1 MQKGNAHFSAEY
13 SIVCVCVCV
22 CVCVFS
28 SSNWEDLVGSKL
40 LTLVY
45 DPGFHLE
52 MPYVL
57 FGKQT
62 LYGVT
67 SAVLFIYLFIYFC
80 CFNSNLVFY
89 NCFENLWYPNL
100 FSETFPLVLS
110 LLYPI
115 A

>member
-1 MQKGNAHFSAEY
+1 MHIFQKSTA
-13 SIVCVCVCV
+13 VCV
-22 CVCVFS
+22 CVCVFR

-52 MPYVL
+52 TPYVL

-67 SAVLFIYLFIYFC
+67 SAVFIQTLCSTIALKTSDTQI
-80 CFNSNLVFY
+80 CFQRPFLW
-89 NCFENLWYPNL
+89 CFPSSTL
-100 FSETFPLVLS
+100 
-110 LLYPI
+110 
-115 A
+115 

>member
-1 MQKGNAHFSAEY
+1 MHIFQQSTAL
-13 SIVCVCVCV
+13 CVCV

-67 SAVLFIYLFIYFC
+67 SAVLIQTLCSTIALKTSDTQISFQRPFLW
-80 CFNSNLVFY
+80 CFPSSTL
-89 NCFENLWYPNL
+89 
-100 FSETFPLVLS
+100 
-110 LLYPI
+110 
-115 A
+115 

>member
-62 LYGVT
+62 LYGVLLLFY
-67 SAVLFIYLFIYFC
+67 LFIYLFTSAVLIQTLCSTIALKTSDTQISFQRPFLW
-80 CFNSNLVFY
+80 CFPSSTL
-89 NCFENLWYPNL
+89 
-100 FSETFPLVLS
+100 
-110 LLYPI
+110 
-115 A
+115 